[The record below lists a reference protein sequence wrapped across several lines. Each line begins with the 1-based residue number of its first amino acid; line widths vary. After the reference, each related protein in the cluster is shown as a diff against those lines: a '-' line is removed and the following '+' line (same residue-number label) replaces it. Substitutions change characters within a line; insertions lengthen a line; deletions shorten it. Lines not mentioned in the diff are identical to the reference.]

1 MIGFKNHD
9 SRKKKKNGEKQWWR
23 LRHKTDPQVVG
34 FDGTAEG
41 NFQACALRHFWAI
54 LLPATVVKVAVAIC
68 FKSLLSLVSKNNMKA
83 ILGMPFSVTTFFL
96 TEANHV
102 SSTVLKNQKA
112 LSSQSFTWYKE
123 FTSFKMIISF
133 VCLVP
138 VPTYVGT
145 FNYFRYRF
153 LV

>member
-1 MIGFKNHD
+1 MIGFKNRE
-9 SRKKKKNGEKQWWR
+9 SQKKKKTEKSS
-23 LRHKTDPQVVG
+23 HKTDPQVVG

-112 LSSQSFTWYKE
+112 LSS
-123 FTSFKMIISF
+123 
-133 VCLVP
+133 
-138 VPTYVGT
+138 
-145 FNYFRYRF
+145 
-153 LV
+153 